1 MVSKAWQT
9 ELRSHRIS
17 PRQWPLF
24 GVQQEVPAWD
34 FLRLIPRAE
43 AAKTVGGEPGSLW
56 LITLFQV
63 ESHSNVAPPRQY
75 VFHQRAPVPQP

>member
-43 AAKTVGGEPGSLW
+43 AARTVGGGVSGQPVADHIVPGRIS
-56 LITLFQV
+56 
-63 ESHSNVAPPRQY
+63 
-75 VFHQRAPVPQP
+75 